1 MAWIAKG
8 IKSLP
13 FLVLHFFINK
23 MLVALQKAHAVS
35 ILKQVVITRE
45 SSSRLGI
52 LLSLPSLSLVDLLRV
67 TSGGFNF

>member
-1 MAWIAKG
+1 
-8 IKSLP
+8 
-13 FLVLHFFINK
+13 